1 MKQAVV
7 LVYLKAFETLLVG
20 VRRMIDE
27 VVENM

>member
-7 LVYLKAFETLLVG
+7 FVYLKAFETLLVR